1 MKTVFVT
8 GGVVSS
14 LGKGLAAAS
23 LGTLLES
30 RGLRVTMQ
38 KLDPYLN
45 VDPGTMSPYQ
55 HGEVYVLNDGA
66 ETDLDLGHYE
76 RFTGCVLGRR
86 NNLTS
91 GQVYE
96 TVLARERRGDYLGKT
111 VQVIPHVTDEIKSRI
126 HELAVKGDA
135 DIAIIEIGGTT
146 GDIEGLPFL
155 EAIRQYLLEVG
166 EGNAILIHVTL
177 VPFIKAAGELKTKPT
192 QQSVAKLREIGLQPK
207 AVVARSEYPLD
218 DDVREKLS
226 LFCNVPKRAV
236 IEALD
241 VPHSIYEFPLMLQKE
256 GLDTVVCEAL
266 RLETPPAQMADWE
279 KFVERVVRPRKR
291 VSIAVVGK
299 YIELQDAY
307 KSIYESLTHG
317 GAAHDCGIDLVLVDA
332 EDLEVEGGPEK
343 HLRGVAGILV
353 PGGFGDRGV
362 EGKIA
367 AVRYARESR
376 TPYLGIC
383 LGMQVA
389 VVEFARN
396 VCNLERADST
406 EFNPDTPHPVIYL
419 MEEQKDVT
427 DKGATM
433 RLGSYPCV
441 LQENTVTRRLYG
453 TEEIAERH
461 RHRYEFNMKY
471 RESLEQQGLVVS
483 GTSPDGTLAE
493 VVELRDH
500 PWFVACQFHPEFRSR
515 PRAAHP
521 LFKGFVGAALAH
533 VA

>member
-1 MKTVFVT
+1 M
-8 GGVVSS
+8 SS

-76 RFTGCVLGRR
+76 RFTNCVLSRR

-126 HELAVKGDA
+126 HELSAKGDA

-266 RLETPPAQMADWE
+266 RLEAQPAQMADWE

-307 KSIYESLTHG
+307 KSIYESLTHA

-343 HLRGVAGILV
+343 QLRGVAGILV

-367 AVRYARESR
+367 AARYARESR

-433 RLGSYPCV
+433 RLGSYPCA
-441 LQENTVTRRLYG
+441 LRENTAARRLYG
-453 TEEIAERH
+453 AEEIAERH

-471 RESLEQQGLVVS
+471 LGELEQHGLVVS

-515 PRAAHP
+515 PRMAHP